1 MVRIVEVRERDV
13 REAPPPVDG
22 EYELVAVDSEGVGY
36 DLSDLLILLKRGA
49 SGSRT
54 EV

>member
-22 EYELVAVDSEGVGY
+22 EYELIAVDWEGVGY
-36 DLSDLLILLKRGA
+36 DLSDLLSQLEDEA
-49 SGSRT
+49 SRART
-54 EV
+54 ED